1 MTLSD
6 ILSKEP
12 NQEYKQIDYFLVG
25 KKGSVGQK
33 VEISVGKIALNFF
46 CEQCGDMRTFFS
58 LEKLDLIF
66 LNKKNCI
73 VNSLLTCVCK
83 NCIPIS
89 FIIEC
94 ETDITGYAPKV
105 KILKKFIGLQENMH
119 IEQSK
124 YSNFNE
130 LLDKAKCAYYMGF
143 GAGAIVYLRKIFEK
157 IIIEIAKENNL
168 EYSQYEGGNP
178 KNFNK
183 LLQSVNDKYKIIPEE
198 FSNEGYKLFKEL
210 STVVHGDYSEET
222 GLEKF
227 NLFYRLIIGILD
239 NMNNKQDFTNIKL
252 KLGWIENNTE
262 NAEI

>member
-12 NQEYKQIDYFLVG
+12 NQEYKQIDSFLVG

-58 LEKLDLIF
+58 PDKLDLLFI
-66 LNKKNCI
+66 NKKTCS
-73 VNSLLTCVCK
+73 VNSLLSCICK

-89 FIIEC
+89 FIIES
-94 ETDITGYAPKV
+94 ESDITAYTPKV
-105 KILKKFIGLQENMH
+105 KILKKFIGLQEHTH

-124 YSNFNE
+124 YSSFIE

-143 GAGAIVYLRKIFEK
+143 GAGSIVYLRKIFEK
-157 IIIEIAKENNL
+157 IVVEIAIEKNI
-168 EYSQYEGGNP
+168 EYQQYEGGNP
-178 KNFNK
+178 KNFSN
-183 LLQSVNDKYKIIPEE
+183 LLKDVNEQCKIIPEE